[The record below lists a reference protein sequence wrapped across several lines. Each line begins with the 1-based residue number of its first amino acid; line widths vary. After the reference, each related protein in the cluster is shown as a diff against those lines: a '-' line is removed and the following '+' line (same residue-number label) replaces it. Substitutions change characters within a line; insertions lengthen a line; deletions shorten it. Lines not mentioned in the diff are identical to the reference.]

1 MNYYY
6 NWLGFNGNDMDVV
19 IDLESEQSVGE
30 VSADFLFYPLSWIF
44 APKCVTCYLSDDGKN
59 WREVAKKSY
68 ENEKSL
74 SECKIVGFKLNFKEQ
89 KSRYVRLKAE
99 SLRVNPEWHRGV
111 GQPCWIFCDEVV
123 VR

>member
-1 MNYYY
+1 EAEHE
-6 NWLGFNGNDMDVV
+6 L
-19 IDLESEQSVGE
+19 SE

-44 APKCVTCYLSDDGKN
+44 APKCVTCYVSANGKN
-59 WREVAKKSY
+59 WREVARKIY
-68 ENEKSL
+68 ENEESL
-74 SECKIVGFKLNFKEQ
+74 AECKIVGFKFTFSEQ
-89 KSRYVRLKAE
+89 NVRYVRLKAE